1 MAKDIKFGKT
11 ARDQMLQGVDTLA
24 DTVKVT
30 LGPKGRNVALDKGYG
45 SPEICEDG
53 VTIAREIE
61 LKNSFQNMGAK
72 LVYEVA
78 NQTNEKAGDGTTT
91 ATVLAQAMIHRGI
104 NSVEKG
110 ANPVFVRVG
119 IEKAG
124 KAVAEQLLKK
134 SKPVVTNEDIEAIA
148 TISSHDEAIG
158 KLIAQAMDK
167 VGKSGV
173 ITVDESKTSEDELV
187 VSQGLEYD
195 KGYLSPYMVSDR
207 EKMVAELEDAYVLVT
222 DMKIS
227 NINDIVPLLQS
238 VVDSHKPLLI
248 IADDLD
254 SDVVSTLIVNKLR
267 GTFNVVATKA
277 PEFGDAQKAALQD
290 IAILTGAKFYSKD
303 LGMAL
308 KDVTIQD
315 LGQAKKVT
323 VKKDTTTLVGGEG
336 SKKDLADRIAELEA
350 QYKTASS
357 EYDKKGISKRIAKL
371 SNGVA
376 VLKVGAQTESEMKDK
391 KLRIEDALNATK
403 AAVSEGIVVG
413 GGAALA
419 EVYAELKEGLK
430 DKNPDIQKGIDAVV
444 DSLFDPLKQIADNS
458 GYDAEEIVEKQKSQK
473 DGFGFNAETGE
484 WVDMFKEGIVDPTKV
499 TRSAIL
505 NASSISAL
513 FVTTEAAVTE
523 IKEEK
528 PAAPAAPGMGGGM
541 DDMY

>member
-1 MAKDIKFGKT
+1 MAKEIKFGKT
-11 ARDQMLQGVDTLA
+11 ARDQMLIGVDTLA

-104 NSVEKG
+104 NAVEKG

-158 KLIAQAMDK
+158 KLIAQAMGK

-238 VVDSHKPLLI
+238 VVDAHKPLLI

-308 KDVTIQD
+308 KDITIQD
-315 LGQAKKVT
+315 LGQSKKVT

-336 SKKDLADRIAELEA
+336 SKKDLADRISELEA
-350 QYKTASS
+350 QYKTATS

-419 EVYAELKEGLK
+419 EVYRELKTNLK
-430 DKNPDIQKGIDAVV
+430 DANQDIQKGIDSVM

-473 DGFGFNAETGE
+473 ENFGFNAETGK
-484 WVDMFKEGIVDPTKV
+484 WVDLIKEGIVDPTKV

-541 DDMY
+541 GDMY

>member
-11 ARDQMLQGVDTLA
+11 ARDQMLEGVDTLA
-24 DTVKVT
+24 NTVKVT

-104 NSVEKG
+104 NAVEKG

-119 IEKAG
+119 IERAG

-148 TISSHDEAIG
+148 TISSHDEATG

-195 KGYLSPYMVSDR
+195 KGYLSPYMVTDR

-222 DMKIS
+222 DMKVS

-248 IADDLD
+248 IADDMD

-308 KDVTIQD
+308 KDVTIDD

-350 QYKTASS
+350 QYKTATS

-403 AAVSEGIVVG
+403 AAVAEGIVVG

-419 EVYAELKEGLK
+419 EVYSELKDTLK
-430 DKNPDIQKGIDAVV
+430 DKNPDIQKGIDAVM

-458 GYDAEEIVEKQKSQK
+458 GYDAEEIVEKQKAQK
-473 DGFGFNAETGE
+473 DGFGFDAENGV
-484 WVDMFKEGIVDPTKV
+484 WVDMIKEGIVDPTKV

-528 PAAPAAPGMGGGM
+528 PAAPAAGGMGGGM

>member
-11 ARDQMLQGVDTLA
+11 ARDQMLEGVDTLA
-24 DTVKVT
+24 NTVKVT

-104 NSVEKG
+104 NAVEKG

-119 IEKAG
+119 IERAG

-148 TISSHDEAIG
+148 TISSHDEATG

-195 KGYLSPYMVSDR
+195 KGYLSPYMVTDR

-222 DMKIS
+222 DMKVS

-248 IADDLD
+248 IADDMD

-323 VKKDTTTLVGGEG
+323 VKKDTTTIVGGEG
-336 SKKDLADRIAELEA
+336 SKKDLADRIDELEA
-350 QYKTASS
+350 QYKTATS

-403 AAVSEGIVVG
+403 AAVAEGIVVG

-419 EVYAELKEGLK
+419 EVYGELKDALK
-430 DKNPDIQKGIDAVV
+430 DKNPDIQKGIDAVM

-458 GYDAEEIVEKQKSQK
+458 GYDAEEIVEKQKAQK
-473 DGFGFNAETGE
+473 DGFGFDAENGV
-484 WVDMFKEGIVDPTKV
+484 WVDMIKEGIVDPTKV

-528 PAAPAAPGMGGGM
+528 PAAAAPAMGGGM

>member
-11 ARDQMLQGVDTLA
+11 ARDQMLEGVDTLA
-24 DTVKVT
+24 NTVKVT

-104 NSVEKG
+104 NAVEKG

-119 IEKAG
+119 IERAG

-148 TISSHDEAIG
+148 TISSHDEATG

-195 KGYLSPYMVSDR
+195 KGYLSPYMVTDR

-222 DMKIS
+222 DMKVS

-248 IADDLD
+248 IADDMD

-323 VKKDTTTLVGGEG
+323 VKKDTTTIVGGEG
-336 SKKDLADRIAELEA
+336 SKKDLADRIDELEA
-350 QYKTASS
+350 QYKTATS

-403 AAVSEGIVVG
+403 AAVAEGIVVG
-413 GGAALA
+413 
-419 EVYAELKEGLK
+419 
-430 DKNPDIQKGIDAVV
+430 AVPPSPKSMV
-444 DSLFDPLKQIADNS
+444 SSKIRSRTRTPISRKASMPLWI
-458 GYDAEEIVEKQKSQK
+458 
-473 DGFGFNAETGE
+473 
-484 WVDMFKEGIVDPTKV
+484 
-499 TRSAIL
+499 R
-505 NASSISAL
+505 SSIRSSKSPITLAMTPKRSSRNRRLRKMVSASMPRTASGL
-513 FVTTEAAVTE
+513 
-523 IKEEK
+523 I
-528 PAAPAAPGMGGGM
+528 
-541 DDMY
+541 